1 MLHDA
6 PPAEPETAAPHRDWV
21 FVCADP
27 GAVISVSVRGEGR
40 TRTARVVA
48 FLDSGQSLCSETGP
62 AGGRHDFDLSSA
74 EAAGRSALRIAV
86 GAREAG
92 EPLELGGTE
101 RPRRAGRIPLLLDVA
116 LAPLAPPARLGD
128 ATGGG
133 MAVTAQAHRLTGTL
147 AVGSVIHRVS
157 GQAWSSRSPFAS
169 TAVRAGS
176 RVHAV
181 FQDDSGLYAARTEAA
196 ADGRLAALQLHNAM
210 KRLDVREIRVS
221 GPERGVPWDVTC
233 ELGAATVVTG
243 APRHSEG
250 YQHVA
255 FLRPG
260 GGSDTWVRVGYT
272 PFDFVRAGRTGFGLL
287 EHVARVPGPERPE
300 PAPGLPDPWD

>member
-1 MLHDA
+1 MLRDV
-6 PPAEPETAAPHRDWV
+6 PVEQPESAAPHCDWV
-21 FVCADP
+21 FVCAHP

-40 TRTARVVA
+40 TRAARVVA
-48 FLDSGQSLCSETGP
+48 FLDSGQTLWSESGP
-62 AGGRHDFDLSSA
+62 GGGRKDFDMVVA

-92 EPLELGGTE
+92 EPVELGGDA

-133 MAVTAQAHRLTGTL
+133 VAVTAQAHRLTGTL

-181 FQDDSGLYAARTEAA
+181 FQDDSGLYAARTDAVA
-196 ADGRLAALQLHNAM
+196 GGRLAALQLHNAM
-210 KRLDVREIRVS
+210 KRLDVPAIRVA
-221 GPERGVPWDVTC
+221 GPERGVPWGVTC
-233 ELGAATVVTG
+233 ELGTATVVTG

-255 FLRPG
+255 FLRPD
-260 GGSDTWVRVGYT
+260 GGSDTWVRAGYT
-272 PFDFVRAGRTGFGLL
+272 PFDFVRAGRTGLGLL
-287 EHVARVPGPERPE
+287 EHVTRVPGPERPE
-300 PAPGLPDPWD
+300 PGPRLPDPWD